1 MPGKVSIIGA
11 GPGAVDLLTVR
22 AARLLGSAQVVLH
35 DDLVSSE
42 ILALCSPSAC
52 VINVGKRCGRHGCS
66 HGQQQINTLM
76 IQHAQQGRSVVRLK
90 SGDPSIFG
98 RLGEELDTL
107 REAGIP
113 FEVVP
118 GVTAVA
124 AAATAAELT
133 LTDRR
138 SASAL
143 LVLTG
148 HNAGD
153 QPSPTLFDPERTTV
167 AVYMPGPDYGRT
179 AEGLLEMGVE
189 ASTPCVVVSNA
200 CRPGQ
205 QVRALTLGDLAAA
218 RGILAPAVLIVGRVA
233 AGAKSFPHTF
243 LNKPDSTPVI
253 TPIAVAD
260 SELCFLS

>member
-1 MPGKVSIIGA
+1 MPGKVAMIGA

-35 DDLVSSE
+35 DDLVSQE
-42 ILALCSPSAC
+42 ILALCSPAAS
-52 VINVGKRCGRHGCS
+52 VINVGKRCGHHGYS
-66 HGQQQINTLM
+66 QRQINDLM
-76 IQHAQQGRSVVRLK
+76 IQHARQGRSVVRLK
-90 SGDPSIFG
+90 SGDPSVFG
-98 RLGEELDTL
+98 RLGEELDAL
-107 REAGIP
+107 RETCVP
-113 FEVVP
+113 FEIVP
-118 GVTAVA
+118 GITAAA

-153 QPSPTLFDPERTTV
+153 QSPRALFDPDRTTV

-179 AEGLLEMGVE
+179 AQELLNMGVE

-200 CRPGQ
+200 SRPGQ
-205 QVRALTLGDLAAA
+205 QVRALALGDLGAAQ
-218 RGILAPAVLIVGRVA
+218 GILAPAVLIVGRVA
-233 AGAKSFPHTF
+233 QKRESPELQSNAGM
-243 LNKPDSTPVI
+243 
-253 TPIAVAD
+253 
-260 SELCFLS
+260 LSGTYAGLGAESRLVD